1 MFYGVIVLNECD
13 LYYEQI
19 IEEGANIEITK
30 KLNTF
35 RKNFKYYINETK
47 KYIEAKDT
55 RKAKYNIQL
64 AKKEL
69 EGFKN
74 EVKHMDSDVGSVVFG
89 YMVHCAID
97 YGKSIPLILG
107 AKGIGAIIS
116 NISTRSVPSDH
127 KIFDFF
133 TNILNS
139 ELGDKL
145 KILGGKVADLV
156 SWSTKVIDQVKNAI
170 KIINSLRDG
179 DKTEDALNMYRHDL
193 IDIISFYE
201 RSLDS
206 LESKIK

>member
-13 LYYEQI
+13 LYYEQMI
-19 IEEGANIEITK
+19 QEGANIEITK

-74 EVKHMDSDVGSVVFG
+74 EVKNMNSDAGSVIFG

-97 YGKSIPLILG
+97 YGKSIPLMLG
-107 AKGIGAIIS
+107 AKGLGAIMT
-116 NISTRSVPSDH
+116 NISSKSTPSDN
-127 KIFDFF
+127 KLIGFF

-145 KILGGKVADLV
+145 KVLGGNIAELV
-156 SWSTKVIDQVKNAI
+156 SWSTKIIGQVKNAI

-193 IDIISFYE
+193 IEIINFYE
-201 RSLDS
+201 KSLDS

>member
-1 MFYGVIVLNECD
+1 MFYGVIALNECD
-13 LYYEQI
+13 LYYEQML
-19 IEEGANIEITK
+19 EEGANIEITK

-35 RKNFKYYINETK
+35 RKNFKYYTNETK
-47 KYIEAKDT
+47 KYIEAKDA

-89 YMVHCAID
+89 YIAHCVVE
-97 YGKSIPLILG
+97 YGKSIPLTLG

-116 NISTRSVPSDH
+116 NISSRSVPSDH

>member
-1 MFYGVIVLNECD
+1 MFYGVIALNECD
-13 LYYEQI
+13 LYYEQMI
-19 IEEGANIEITK
+19 QEGANIEITK

-74 EVKHMDSDVGSVVFG
+74 EVKNMNSDAGSVVFG

-97 YGKSIPLILG
+97 YGKSIPLMLG
-107 AKGIGAIIS
+107 AKGLGAIIT
-116 NISTRSVPSDH
+116 NISSKSTPSNN
-127 KIFDFF
+127 KIIGFF

-145 KILGGKVADLV
+145 KILGGKVGDLV
-156 SWSTKVIDQVKNAI
+156 SWSTKIIGQVKNAI

-193 IDIISFYE
+193 IEIISFYE
-201 RSLDS
+201 KSLDS

>member
-13 LYYEQI
+13 LYYEQM

-74 EVKHMDSDVGSVVFG
+74 EVKNMNSDAGSVVFG

-97 YGKSIPLILG
+97 YGKSIPLMLG
-107 AKGIGAIIS
+107 AKGLGAIIT
-116 NISTRSVPSDH
+116 NISSKSTPSNN
-127 KIFDFF
+127 KLIGFF

-145 KILGGKVADLV
+145 KVLGGNIAELV
-156 SWSTKVIDQVKNAI
+156 SWSVKIIGQVKNAI

-201 RSLDS
+201 KALDC

>member
-13 LYYEQI
+13 LYYEQMI
-19 IEEGANIEITK
+19 QEGANIEITK

-74 EVKHMDSDVGSVVFG
+74 EVKNMDSDAGSVVFG

-97 YGKSIPLILG
+97 YGKSLPLMLG
-107 AKGIGAIIS
+107 AKGLGAIIT
-116 NISTRSVPSDH
+116 NISSKSTPSDN
-127 KIFDFF
+127 KLISFF

-145 KILGGKVADLV
+145 KILGGNIAELV
-156 SWSTKVIDQVKNAI
+156 SWSTKIIGQVKNAI

-193 IDIISFYE
+193 IEIISFYE
-201 RSLDS
+201 KSLDS